1 LTHEQEELTMTVTG
15 PTFIALQVRNIERA
29 AEFYETRLGLKR
41 TPVAPPGAVVF
52 DTTPASFAVREPLPG
67 VDLDA
72 ARPNPGIGVALWLHA
87 DDAQVLHDRLAA
99 DGVPITVA
107 PFDSPFGRT
116 FTFTDP
122 DGYAITIHDQA

>member
-1 LTHEQEELTMTVTG
+1 MTVTG
-15 PTFIALQVRNIERA
+15 PTFIALQVRDVERA
-29 AEFYETRLGLKR
+29 AEFYVTHLGLKR

-52 DTTPASFAVREPLPG
+52 DTKPASFAVREPSPG

-87 DDAQVLHDRLAA
+87 DDAQALHDNLAA
-99 DGVPITVA
+99 DGVPIIVA

>member
-1 LTHEQEELTMTVTG
+1 MTVTG
-15 PTFIALQVRNIERA
+15 PTFIALQVRDLDRA
-29 AEFYETRLGLKR
+29 ANFYQTRLGLKP
-41 TPVAPPGAVVF
+41 TPTSPPGAVVF
-52 DTTPASFAVREPLPG
+52 DTKPASFAVREPLPG

-87 DDAQVLHDRLAA
+87 QDAQALHDSLAA

-116 FTFTDP
+116 FTFSDP
-122 DGYAITIHDQA
+122 DGYAITIHDQR

>member
-1 LTHEQEELTMTVTG
+1 MAVTG

-41 TPVAPPGAVVF
+41 TPAAPPGAVVF
-52 DTTPASFAVREPLPG
+52 DTKPASFAVREPLSG
-67 VDLDA
+67 VDLDE

-87 DDAQVLHDRLAA
+87 DDAQALHDSLAA

-116 FTFTDP
+116 FTFTGP

>member
-1 LTHEQEELTMTVTG
+1 MTVTG
-15 PTFIALQVRNIERA
+15 PTFIALQVRDVERA

-67 VDLDA
+67 VDLET

-87 DDAQVLHDRLAA
+87 DDAQALHDRLAA
-99 DGVPITVA
+99 GGVPIIVA

-116 FTFTDP
+116 FTFSDP
-122 DGYAITIHDQA
+122 DGYAITIHDQVT